1 MPNPIKLKPCPF
13 CGGKA
18 TMREYS
24 NGHKGNGEF
33 TASYKVGCEK
43 CQIYFLRESRFVLEN
58 GYPKFIVN
66 GYETATGL
74 WNTRPVP
81 EEKEGIF
88 DEI

>member
-1 MPNPIKLKPCPF
+1 MPTPIKLKPCPF

-43 CQIYFLRESRFVLEN
+43 CQIYFFSGRADLSWKTVIPSLS
-58 GYPKFIVN
+58 
-66 GYETATGL
+66 
-74 WNTRPVP
+74 
-81 EEKEGIF
+81 
-88 DEI
+88 

>member
-1 MPNPIKLKPCPF
+1 MPTPIKLKPCPF

-43 CQIYFLRESRFVLEN
+43 CQIYFFFPGEPICLGKRLSQVYRKRLRDGDGTLEYPSCPRRKG
-58 GYPKFIVN
+58 GYI
-66 GYETATGL
+66 
-74 WNTRPVP
+74 R
-81 EEKEGIF
+81 
-88 DEI
+88 